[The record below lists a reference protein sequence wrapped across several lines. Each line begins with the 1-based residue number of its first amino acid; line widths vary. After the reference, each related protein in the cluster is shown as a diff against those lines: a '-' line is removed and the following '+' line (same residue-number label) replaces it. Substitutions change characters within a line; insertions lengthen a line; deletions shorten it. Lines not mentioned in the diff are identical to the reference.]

1 MLEIFCRRMR
11 VARDAAKITQSD
23 LAKKVGSTRSTISGY
38 EADGK
43 EPDYSTLLK
52 ICRALDV
59 SADYLLGLTDN
70 PSHRSTNASAGS
82 VDAYRRSTES
92 LPKDLRSSA
101 LSVLDNACALAY
113 DDVEKK
119 DPKRIKLYSRLL
131 SVLSSQR
138 SAVRSCVEQSGGVMD
153 VSAMAEIMSLQSE
166 LKSTVSTLLD
176 ELLQS
181 DLESLA
187 GSSGKKEEAG
197 DTGYLDGEAM

>member
-1 MLEIFCRRMR
+1 MLEIFCRRMK
-11 VARDAAKITQSD
+11 VARDAAHVTQSD

-70 PSHRSTNASAGS
+70 PSRRSASPSSGG
-82 VDAYRRSTES
+82 VDAFRRSTES
-92 LPKDLRSSA
+92 LPRDLRSLA
-101 LSVLDNACALAY
+101 LSIPDNSCALAY

-119 DPKRIKLYSRLL
+119 DSKRIKLYSRLL

-138 SAVRSCVEQSGGVMD
+138 SAVRSCVEQSGGIMD
-153 VSAMAEIMSLQSE
+153 ASAMAEIMSLQSE

-176 ELLQS
+176 QLLQS
-181 DLESLA
+181 DLESVA
-187 GSSGKKEEAG
+187 GSSGKKETAV